1 MTIDN
6 DIWKKGY
13 QQFLKDFA
21 SFHSVPSILNSST
34 LAVDKPMLE
43 LQHMANHHPNGVRR
57 YDGTWA
63 DPYEVLDEDFTGDE
77 KLSITYDENDNLD
90 LSNYNVINGLGWL
103 GSPESLKQFVDKQSE
118 AGQEAYSDMIDGN
131 LIKLLS
137 TIKEKEYQPNAQ
149 KGVKGRFVLAQDENG
164 EPYWQELLV
173 DSDSAKK
180 LELAGVSLVNTY
192 GPQKY
197 SDGAVK
203 QGLKS
208 FTKGVA
214 DIVPNLMQFA
224 AGTKDLGEAL
234 VNGFTGEGFHA
245 DYTTDNEI
253 ADDVQKWLDDSWI
266 GQQSYLAQ
274 QGVTDNWEGFA
285 SGLGQGASSLV
296 QFGVVG
302 KGIGLAAKGV
312 NAITKGLV
320 AGGADLVGLTKAA
333 NKVRTVLSEEGI
345 ANQSLGTIGKTINS
359 LAIERPELVMMYGS
373 GLILNYGEAYQA
385 ARQAGLPLE
394 DAATIGWVTGIAN
407 TLVEQKFGPNT
418 MAKYLVGGGGAKK
431 TAETIIREVGGD
443 INKLSNKAVSD
454 NVLKKVFDGIG
465 QFMKTPVLGQMFEEG
480 AEEIMQGFTKN
491 SVEAIYDNFFAD
503 DTRFGTN
510 PFAADKIKE
519 NLEEGLIGT
528 VLGAFGGFVNSRQKE
543 NKSIIPLIANGDY
556 ESVIAGAKLARQK
569 DAISQEQYDGIVDRA
584 TKLNDLRNKNRKLF
598 NDAATSLS
606 TAEQMAQTTQML
618 SVLRD
623 QEEFAK
629 KTDVLDEKEYYDLVN
644 RSRNIGVGLDGIK
657 AFSTQLRSNGK
668 NTQADELD
676 QLVKDSE
683 RTAKQ
688 MTSGMKQ
695 GNNLEKHIV
704 RQQNGIVQKQVFG
717 HYANIAATEKAQR
730 ENNNQRANMHAKNA
744 RMNEIDE
751 LLTKSESLQ
760 KLEQQNQLLLR
771 EYENPETTLQ
781 RQEEIKRQLA
791 ANVASAYQP
800 ILNNKKVKSVVGG
813 TDYVD
818 SIMKGTMLEYNR
830 RTESSD
836 LANITSEKSKQYLEE
851 QHNQL
856 REAVK
861 QVEKEAKR
869 NQEINKDKQEKQE
882 QEETAKEST
891 NPANEQLWE
900 QYKNAVASE
909 EDQTDE
915 RKQYVENITKGDEL
929 TQVNALEQERAAIT
943 KALNELPKEERVSAR
958 ADALRNELKTLNK
971 LITHLRT
978 KYSISKSEADKNKRY
993 KANLTQDEAVY
1004 TTPDGKKYKVDRKN
1018 AQYSEN
1024 EGMIYYVTEEGV
1036 TEERTV
1042 GNEEE
1047 ATKLNEQFSKEI
1059 AKINYFDKKH
1069 KEAVEKGNQKKA
1081 KEALNR
1087 LGDLLEDVTAKLP
1100 AGYYITDLGDGTRI
1114 HVLKSA
1120 TEIVT
1125 PAATEYNERDN
1136 AEFFDN
1142 LTDENGIP
1150 FRSKIEQDKR
1160 TFALRMQKVN
1170 PNLLFRFEPVSE
1182 GETGVTI
1189 TVEKEGGF
1197 ANMLKC
1203 PIPPHNEAFKSRLAD
1218 SRTNAELF
1226 TGRVEAYIW
1235 DGADK
1240 DSKKAKELFDK
1251 IRKDKRKW
1259 SELTEDEKQLLIDY
1273 LPIQASLQHPYIKD
1287 SDGKPY
1293 TNHAFIPT
1301 PKSST
1306 SKKMAMHD
1314 DQVEQRT
1321 NAIRTLV
1328 DRGSLPLKKGD
1339 IQIQPGFFNTSES
1352 SKPTTI
1358 VDEYGQEH
1366 KIAPTI
1372 NGDLRD
1378 VKSLGIIKENGKYY
1392 ITLKAGETTFKM
1404 PLTVAIADNTGTIR
1418 YTYVRE
1424 GNVVERVVEG
1434 KGSPGT
1440 PYLVIPDFLSLNKK
1454 ENYPLKLNPRRI
1466 DKNTATAIANLMH
1479 AVAKGTIRLN
1489 STIKSLENSFGIN
1502 TDDNSLT
1509 VKEFL
1514 DDVIFYGNETLQNDP
1529 NPAFRRKYLENKQLV
1544 LDINKGVV
1552 KYGSKLTVVGD
1563 EAEDMERFINWITN
1577 NKSFSIERARI
1588 VGQEKMKH
1596 TYSIENGYSSTK
1608 GDDYVSTLVDNK
1620 VVTTNLD
1627 PEGPLYR
1634 GQSIRLKPIG
1644 VPKTKD
1650 AVQKPAPVETPPP
1663 PTIDD
1668 APIELEET
1676 QEGVIT
1682 SVFGMVDGKL
1692 KRTNT
1697 KPLKSAV
1704 SSAKKGTTIV
1714 VELFQNESGDLF
1726 SEEDSD
1732 KKVGNIK
1739 DITFEV
1745 EAGKING
1752 IPVDPEAAVNSQ
1764 DGISGAITKIVKE
1777 RFPDAAFSNG
1787 KIGNISIHVVG
1798 DIKPTVKIE
1807 TKAETRVE
1815 TGTKPLGKTEED
1827 LTATNQYKQLIEKID
1842 SEFKEKTPSKSEIDN
1857 LFLSITGTDKVAQLY
1872 GFKDK
1877 KDAQKY
1883 FNQMAN
1889 NGKTVKANLTEY
1901 MSKMNKS
1908 EASVTSNKAAQ
1919 IIGKRFGVP
1928 QIKGATKT
1936 VSRKDMLHG
1945 YEKMSEQEK
1954 KQLAK
1959 ILGRNASVE
1968 WVDNFID
1975 AVSKVGSPV
1984 KAFGV
1989 MTRGAMVLSRAAKQG
2004 TGYHE
2009 AFHNVSLFALSNAD
2023 RAKMYEEAR
2032 KNKEL
2037 EGKTDTQIEEWLA
2050 DEFMKYAM
2058 RMQGFGII
2066 NSIRYK
2072 GISGFFQRIW
2082 DYMQSILG
2090 FKPKYQDINT
2100 LFKQIYSGRYS
2111 NFRTKEENLIYFD
2124 EVYGKDAKVPLV
2136 INGVSLNMDSRTFSK
2151 VINNLTANILWSNSI
2166 TSLESV
2172 RKGIDMNAL
2181 KNELK
2186 TMLDELSVAFEE
2198 STDATEQRILA
2209 AQIETY
2215 GEIYNNFDSVFRPHI
2230 ENKLAQYGIRRRVED
2245 STFTIDE
2252 DLKNMLNDEVVSAW
2266 EVNSKHNAKAEIR
2279 MLFLALPSSADPDP
2293 ITYLAQYANPDVV
2306 WYNVYSKIHSAKS
2319 FDEMMNGLLQLSD
2332 ETIALGGTETNPYY
2346 YLRNML
2352 LNSSETLKTQF
2363 FVTFKKHKNR
2373 FINMIFSEDK
2383 KGLDMDVRDADLNK
2397 RSNQINRTWS
2407 KQFAQTQPLSKQRK
2421 EEFKEL
2427 SKNYQEILNDL
2438 GNSPVEESVRKVV
2451 ELLAG
2456 LNIIVDDNTI
2466 YNLMN
2471 NKKYS
2476 DTTPVKSLRNLLQ
2489 SSQVANVFGKGSK
2502 TLLGKIISNRINIDN
2517 IDNILTKESMVKMLA
2532 ESYVR
2537 VNPSSEDD
2545 SVIGPGGNA
2554 VYAYSENNTV
2564 TSMFEDW
2571 LKDEQF
2577 VNQMLSDPYSAHS
2590 VWLNQLTDSL
2600 TRSKLGVKTM
2610 LAIVNKDD
2618 QAGSRGYLEISDKE
2632 DLLIKLKAV
2641 MDGLQLLPTLA
2652 NKKSYYYIDGIEKQ
2666 EVKLNW
2672 TEEGGLQISD
2682 DVIDV
2687 FTGYYLDEI
2696 SAMTKAYEAK
2706 NKFVTEL
2713 GITEAEFNNMN
2724 GREQRAL
2731 INKRLKE
2738 SSSFAVAYADL
2749 IENYHY
2755 TATKDNYKKDGKTVY
2770 DTKMVLNGNGYHFR
2784 YFRNFNESNLEN
2796 AETYSETDEFKQII
2810 REMINARI
2818 NDTIKLFINNG
2829 IINVNS
2835 KKRFFGTKGKTD
2847 PFADNSKIAIDAID
2861 AKAHNFI
2868 PKVKEGDKTTMIK
2881 SQTALAEII
2890 ADYAI
2895 NTAISTIEFEK
2906 IVSGDLAFY
2915 KTRSYQDALD
2925 DRVKRYSAVTSTKQM
2940 MRDDV
2945 QSNSEYEVDFDTKH
2959 YRSIT
2964 LSTNKLYSKEM
2975 FDIMFDK
2982 YVGTKEKPGLLY
2994 SRFLQFAKDGVE
3006 GYVGLSAD
3014 ELYTKAQEDAG
3025 RRLEGYLGTDPTDA
3039 QVWISPKM
3047 FRKLAI
3053 MNGEWS
3059 AEKQHAYEL
3068 LESDKELSQ
3077 DEESQ
3082 ALALVM
3088 QPLKYIH
3095 YGFMYNSQ
3103 GVKVAVYDK
3112 MSLATVFKR
3121 NVKGTKLE
3129 HMYDY
3134 MIDNDVDMVK
3144 METAVKS
3151 GNRPKQ
3157 SYLNEN
3163 GEVNDLTNSLVYEQE
3178 FKYIGKQLVTDPH
3191 EIERTTLLTQ
3201 FTKIGVSNVNP
3212 ADEYDLDGRKLSGA
3226 DLLQE
3231 YVDAINRLSNLGVT
3245 RIMNKFG
3252 IQSDGKVD
3260 KRKFVEM
3267 LNKAALQT
3275 NVPQNLLDALK
3286 YSEESKDYY
3295 IELSTL
3301 PSLNWI
3307 QSRII
3312 SMIKKE
3318 TVDITTPGN
3327 AFYQTTSF
3335 GYNGRDGYRKL
3346 VGDNTKKKYDHELR
3360 FRNEHGRMEVKLS
3373 INLFR
3378 GAIPSNLKT
3387 FEEQRSYILA
3397 NKELFGFAYRVPT
3410 QGMNSTLPIE
3420 IVDVLPSNSG
3430 DVILLPLEV
3439 TALTGSDFDID
3450 KMYLARYNYYD
3461 DNGKMKKVQFIDK
3474 DAYSDESEFLEA
3486 LWLNKYGFINDKN
3499 YKLDRK
3505 NVLSELDYIGKRIGQ
3520 LGALNAEDKQALV
3533 TLAQDYSKYIS
3544 KKKIVDIIST
3554 ESDPFEV
3561 MKKIRNHVTKR
3572 MPVNVIPL
3580 NKFMQQNTG
3589 KSKWELNSE
3598 EAIEN
3603 HLLDIFSSTLTSD
3616 NHYIDAT
3623 TPLDVTTDPLKALA
3637 KKMEKYFGGSSEV
3650 QPLAPLFPAYQ
3661 EDMKSKN
3668 TGADAG
3674 IGPMALINVFRTFLQ
3689 MGDIRLVTSVGDND
3703 IMQSL
3708 GIDTLNKVFDDAGIS
3723 ILDWTSALINA
3734 HVDAA
3739 KDPYIIKLNVNRYTY
3754 NMTALMISAGFGES
3768 TFYFMPQPILK
3779 DLADNYMR
3787 LTGSDIGITPYEKY
3801 SKKYL
3806 DDVIKAYESEIK
3818 GDDKRVDEKIIISHM
3833 RDNKWLEKQIA
3844 TPASERNEEWYKTQL
3859 TILDVFLKMQQYADA
3874 MRDCVNAVQID
3885 TAKFGINAAELLQFT
3900 HLVEKVKNSKFIANP
3915 MDLFNK
3921 TFLNKKFENSV
3932 ALMFKVLN
3940 GELLDFT
3947 RGFTELTEVAQM
3959 LSGTYFKRDTRTVN
3973 AITNELKTQILGG
3986 FMNEYCAENVG
3997 SMHDLF
4003 YGKNSVVN
4011 RVQKLQKQIAEGMY
4025 TELADNE
4032 LLKMLLPNV
4041 YNNDTDPMTFE
4052 NSITKQRDVDSKNA
4066 YTFAWMDLLEHYD
4079 ESIRKLGNDLILYA
4093 FYSSG
4098 GLSSGIY
4105 NFYDLVPYGYLAN
4118 LEVNG
4123 KTYQQYVKDIVH
4135 GLSEQGISYYDGEN
4149 QNNILNSVF
4158 KALWKNDY
4166 IVPSV
4171 STRKRDGSKN
4181 PDVTVQST
4189 KEGDTQ
4195 YVKLSTSYFG
4205 FMTGNNGMLKP
4216 YIKLDTKSGNDVE
4229 LFKLVGVFNGNEL
4242 VYAKTDKTGYA
4253 YKGFRIKEVGSYSE
4267 LSNNSI
4273 DTDWSNDLQFKESF
4287 KNGAEFTA
4295 INPFQFTQVN
4305 DSENILTSEGD
4316 IESNNP
4322 FGESIDYGSNIKD
4335 AMEIFND
4342 SEAERINEQKNKHDK
4357 KCNR

>member
-13 QQFLKDFA
+13 QQFLNDFA
-21 SFHSVPSILNSST
+21 AFHSVPSILNSST
-34 LAVDKPMLE
+34 LAIDRPMLE
-43 LQHMANHHPNGVRR
+43 LQHMANNYPNGIRR

-63 DPYEVLDEDFTGDE
+63 NPEEVLDEDFMGDE

-103 GSPESLKQFVDKQSE
+103 GSPESLKQYIDNQSS

-149 KGVKGRFVLAQDENG
+149 KDVKGRFVLAQDENG

-192 GPQKY
+192 GPQKF
-197 SDGAVK
+197 SDGAIK

-224 AGTKDLGEAL
+224 AGTRDLTEAL
-234 VNGFTGEGFHA
+234 VNGFSGEGFHSDYDWTNESA
-245 DYTTDNEI
+245 D
-253 ADDVQKWLDDSWI
+253 AVQKWLDDSWI

-274 QGVTDNWEGFA
+274 QGVTDNLEGFA

-302 KGIGLAAKGV
+302 RGIGLAGKVMKSGILDAAKLATKS
-312 NAITKGLV
+312 NLKGL
-320 AGGADLVGLTKAA
+320 TSAA
-333 NKVRTVLSEEGI
+333 NKVSTVLSEEGI
-345 ANQSLGTIGKTINS
+345 TNQSLGMIGKTINN
-359 LAIERPELVMMYGS
+359 LTIERPELTLMYGS

-418 MAKYLVGGGGAKK
+418 MAKYLVGGNGAKK
-431 TAETIIREVGGD
+431 TAETIVREVGGD

-454 NVLKKVFDGIG
+454 NVLKKVFDGVG
-465 QFMKTPVLGQMFEEG
+465 QFMKTPVLGQMAEEG
-480 AEEIMQGFTKN
+480 GEEILQGFTKN

-503 DTRFGTN
+503 DVRFGTN

-519 NLEEGLIGT
+519 NLEEGLIGSI
-528 VLGAFGGFVNSRQKE
+528 LGAFGGFVNSRQKE
-543 NKSIIPLIANGDY
+543 DKSITPLIANGDY

-598 NDAATSLS
+598 NDAATSGS
-606 TAEQMAQTTQML
+606 TAEQMAEATQML

-629 KTDVLDEKEYYDLVN
+629 KTDVLDETEYYKLVN
-644 RSRNIGVGLDGIK
+644 RSRDIGIGLDGVK
-657 AFSTQLRSNGK
+657 AFSTQLRENGK

-676 QLVKDSE
+676 QAIKDSE

-695 GNNLEKHIV
+695 DNNLEKYII
-704 RQQNGIVQKQVFG
+704 RQQNGFIQKQVFG
-717 HYANIAATEKAQR
+717 HYTNIAATEKAQR
-730 ENNNQRANMHAKNA
+730 LNSNERANMHAKNA
-744 RMNEIDE
+744 RMSEIDE
-751 LLTKSESLQ
+751 LFAKSEALQ
-760 KLEQQNQLLLR
+760 KLEQQNQALLR
-771 EYENPETTLQ
+771 EYENAETTLE
-781 RQEEIKRQLA
+781 RQAEIKKQLE
-791 ANVASAYQP
+791 ANVKAAYSP
-800 ILNNKKVKSVVGG
+800 ILKNKVVKSIIGG
-813 TDYVD
+813 TDYVN
-818 SIMKGTMLEYNR
+818 SVIKGVMLEYNR

-861 QVEKEAKR
+861 QAEKEVKR

-882 QEETAKEST
+882 QEEVAKEST

-900 QYKNAVASE
+900 QYKNSVATE
-909 EDQTDE
+909 EGQTEE

-929 TQVNALEQERAAIT
+929 TQVNALEQERAAVT
-943 KALNELPKEERVSAR
+943 KALNELPKEERNSPR

-978 KYSISKSEADKNKRY
+978 KYGVSKSEADKNKRY
-993 KANLTQDEAVY
+993 KANLAQDEAVY
-1004 TTPDGKKYKVDRKN
+1004 TASDGKKYKVDRKN

-1024 EGMIYYVTEEGV
+1024 EGMIYSLTEEGV
-1036 TEERTV
+1036 KEERTV
-1042 GNEEE
+1042 GNE
-1047 ATKLNEQFSKEI
+1047 KETVI
-1059 AKINYFDKKH
+1059 P
-1069 KEAVEKGNQKKA
+1069 
-1081 KEALNR
+1081 
-1087 LGDLLEDVTAKLP
+1087 T
-1100 AGYYITDLGDGTRI
+1100 
-1114 HVLKSA
+1114 
-1120 TEIVT
+1120 
-1125 PAATEYNERDN
+1125 ATEYNERDN
-1136 AEFFDN
+1136 SEFFDS
-1142 LTDENGIP
+1142 LTDEQGIP
-1150 FRSKIEQDKR
+1150 FRTKIEQDKR
-1160 TFALRMQKVN
+1160 TIALRMQKVN

-1182 GETGVTI
+1182 GETGITI
-1189 TVEKEGGF
+1189 TTEKEGGF

-1203 PIPPHNEAFKSRLAD
+1203 PIPSHNEAFKKRLAD
-1218 SRTNAELF
+1218 PRTNAELF
-1226 TGRVEAYIW
+1226 TGKVEAYIW

-1259 SELTEDEKQLLIDY
+1259 SELTDDEKQLLIDH

-1287 SDGKPY
+1287 QDGKMY
-1293 TNHAFIPT
+1293 VNHAFIPT

-1306 SKKMAMHD
+1306 SKNRPMHD

-1321 NAIRTLV
+1321 NIIHTLV
-1328 DRGSLPLKKGD
+1328 DKGNLPLKKGD
-1339 IQIQPGFFNTSES
+1339 VQIQPGYFNTSES
-1352 SKPTTI
+1352 SKPTTV

-1366 KIAPTI
+1366 QIAPTI

-1378 VKSLGIIKENGKYY
+1378 VKSLNIVKENGKYY
-1392 ITLKAGETTFKM
+1392 VTLPVGDKRLKM
-1404 PLTVAIADNTGTIR
+1404 PLTIAIADNTGTIR
-1418 YTYVRE
+1418 YTTIKD
-1424 GNVVERVVEG
+1424 GTVVERVVTG

-1454 ENYPLKLNPRRI
+1454 ENYPLKLNPRKI

-1489 STIKSLENSFGIN
+1489 STIKSLENTFGIK

-1514 DDVIFYGNETLQNDP
+1514 DDVIFYGPETLQNDP
-1529 NPAFRRKYLENKQLV
+1529 NPALRKKYLENKQLT

-1563 EAEDMERFINWITN
+1563 AVEDMEKFINWIMN
-1577 NKSFSIERARI
+1577 NKSFSIERSRI
-1588 VGQEKMKH
+1588 IGQEKMKR
-1596 TYSIENGYSSTK
+1596 TYSIENGYSSNK
-1608 GDDYVSTLVDNK
+1608 GDDYVATLVDNN

-1634 GQSIRLKPIG
+1634 GQSIRLKSVGTP
-1644 VPKTKD
+1644 VTKNP
-1650 AVQKPAPVETPPP
+1650 VQKVAPVETPPLP
-1663 PTIDD
+1663 SLED
-1668 APIELEET
+1668 APVEQEEV
-1676 QEGVIT
+1676 QEGTIT
-1682 SVFGMVDGKL
+1682 STYGMVDGKL
-1692 KRTNT
+1692 KRQNT
-1697 KPLKSAV
+1697 KPLKQAV
-1704 SSAKKGTTIV
+1704 ANAKKGTTMTV
-1714 VELFQNESGDLF
+1714 QLFQNEEGHLF
-1726 SEEDSD
+1726 SQEDSD

-1745 EAGKING
+1745 EEGKING

-1764 DGISGAITKIVKE
+1764 DGIAGAINKIVQEK
-1777 RFPDAAFSNG
+1777 FPGVAFSG
-1787 KIGNISIHVVG
+1787 GMVGNVSVHLTET
-1798 DIKPTVKIE
+1798 PSTVK
-1807 TKAETRVE
+1807 
-1815 TGTKPLGKTEED
+1815 KTVT
-1827 LTATNQYKQLIEKID
+1827 TATERKEEPVKTAEPKVEDTVATKQYSDLVAKID
-1842 SEFKEKTPSKSEIDN
+1842 AEFKDKTPSKSEIDAW
-1857 LFLSITGTDKVAQLY
+1857 FLSLTGTDKVAQLY

-1883 FNQMAN
+1883 LNQLATS
-1889 NGKTVKANLTEY
+1889 GKTVKTSLTEY
-1901 MSKMNKS
+1901 MSNMNKQGS
-1908 EASVTSNKAAQ
+1908 TAVQNKAAQ

-1928 QIKGATKT
+1928 KLKGATRI
-1936 VSRKDMLHG
+1936 VSRQDKMQG

-1959 ILGRNASVE
+1959 ILGNRASVE
-1968 WVDNFID
+1968 WVDGFID

-1989 MTRGAMVLSRAAKQG
+1989 MTRSAMILSRAAKEG

-2023 RAKMYEEAR
+2023 RAKMYKEAR
-2032 KNKEL
+2032 KNNAL
-2037 EGKTDTQIEEWLA
+2037 EGKNDTQIEEWLA

-2058 RMQGFGII
+2058 RMQKFGIS

-2072 GISGFFQRIW
+2072 GLSGFFQHIW
-2082 DYMQSILG
+2082 DWVMSAIG

-2124 EVYGKDAKVPLV
+2124 NVYGKDAKVPLV
-2136 INGVSLNMDSRTFSK
+2136 INGVFLNMDSRTFSK
-2151 VINNLTANILWSNSI
+2151 VINNLTANILYSNDI

-2172 RKGIDMNAL
+2172 RKGIDMNFL

-2186 TMLDELSVAFEE
+2186 SMLDELSQALEE
-2198 STDATEQRILA
+2198 STDVAEQKVLT

-2306 WYNVYSKIHSAKS
+2306 WYNVYSKIHNAKT
-2319 FDEMMNGLLQLSD
+2319 FDEMMQGLMELSD
-2332 ETIALGGTETNPYY
+2332 NTIALGGTETNPYF

-2352 LNSSETLKTQF
+2352 LNGSETLKTQF

-2373 FINMIFSEDK
+2373 FINMVFSEDK

-2397 RSNQINRTWS
+2397 RSNQINRAWS
-2407 KQFAQTQPLSKQRK
+2407 KQFAQTQPLAKKRK
-2421 EEFKEL
+2421 EELKEL
-2427 SKNYQEILNDL
+2427 LQSYKDVVDSL
-2438 GNSPVEESVRKVV
+2438 GNTPIEESVRKVV
-2451 ELLAG
+2451 ELFAG
-2456 LNIIVDDNTI
+2456 LNMIVDDNTV
-2466 YNLMN
+2466 YNIMSS
-2471 NKKYS
+2471 KKYS
-2476 DTTPVKSLRNLLQ
+2476 DTTPVKSLRNFLQ
-2489 SSQVANVFGKGSK
+2489 SSPVANVFGKGSK
-2502 TLLGKIISNRINIDN
+2502 TFLGKLLSNRIDTDKLDN
-2517 IDNILTKESMVKMLA
+2517 ALTRESLSKMLA

-2571 LKDEQF
+2571 LKDEEF
-2577 VNQMLSDPYSAHS
+2577 VNQMLSDPYSGHS
-2590 VWLNQLTDSL
+2590 VWLNQLTDPL
-2600 TRSKLGVKTM
+2600 IRAKLGVKTM

-2618 QAGSRGYLEISDKE
+2618 QANSRGYLEISDKE

-2652 NKKSYYYIDGIEKQ
+2652 NKKSYYYIYGIEKQ
-2666 EVKLNW
+2666 DVSLNW
-2672 TEEGGLQISD
+2672 SEEKGLQLGD
-2682 DVIDV
+2682 DIIDV
-2687 FTGYYLDEI
+2687 FRGYYLDEI
-2696 SAMTKAYEAK
+2696 SAMSKAYEAK
-2706 NKFVTEL
+2706 NKFVSEL
-2713 GITEAEFNNMN
+2713 GIDEDSFNNMN
-2724 GREQRAL
+2724 GREQRDL
-2731 INKRLKE
+2731 ISKRLKE
-2738 SSSFAVAYADL
+2738 SDSFAIAYSDL

-2755 TATKDNYKKDGKTVY
+2755 TNTEDNYEKDGKKVY
-2770 DTKMVLNGNGYHFR
+2770 DSKMVLNGNGYYHR
-2784 YFRNFNESNLEN
+2784 YFRNLSNIKLNE
-2796 AETYSETDEFKQII
+2796 AESYSETEEFSQLI
-2810 REMINARI
+2810 REMLNARI
-2818 NDTIKLFINNG
+2818 NETIKLFIDNG

-2835 KKRFFGTKGKTD
+2835 KRRFIGTKKTTD
-2847 PFADNSKIAIDAID
+2847 PFADNSKIAIEAID
-2861 AKAHNFI
+2861 HKAHNFI
-2868 PKVKEGDKTTMIK
+2868 PKLKEGDKTTMVK

-2895 NTAISTIEFEK
+2895 NTAVSTIEFEK

-2945 QSNSEYEVDFDTKH
+2945 QSNLEYDVDFDTKH

-2964 LSTNKLYSKEM
+2964 LATNTSYSKEM
-2975 FDIMFDK
+2975 FDMMFDK
-2982 YVGTKEKPGLLY
+2982 YVGTKENPGLLY

-3006 GYVGLSAD
+3006 GYAGLSKD

-3025 RRLEGYLGTDPTDA
+3025 RRLDGYLGTDPTDA

-3047 FRKLAI
+3047 FRKLSI

-3059 AEKQHAYEL
+3059 SAKEQAYKL
-3068 LESDKELSQ
+3068 LESDKELSA
-3077 DEESQ
+3077 DEEAQ

-3112 MSLATVFKR
+3112 MSLATLFKR

-3129 HMYDY
+3129 AMYNH

-3157 SYLNEN
+3157 QYLNEN
-3163 GEVNDLTNSLVYEQE
+3163 GEVNDLNNSLVYEQE

-3212 ADEYDLDGRKLSGA
+3212 ADTYDLDGRKLSGA

-3231 YVDAINRLSNLGVT
+3231 YVDAINRLSNLGVV
-3245 RIMNKFG
+3245 RIFNKFG

-3286 YSEESKDYY
+3286 YSDEAKDYY
-3295 IELSTL
+3295 IELSAL

-3346 VGDNTKKKYDHELR
+3346 VGDNTKKRYDHELR

-3387 FEEQRSYILA
+3387 FEEQRAYILA

-3420 IVDVLPSNSG
+3420 IVDVLPANSG

-3439 TALTGSDFDID
+3439 TTLTGSDFDID

-3461 DNGKMKKVQFIDK
+3461 DNGQMKKVQFIDK

-3499 YKLDRK
+3499 YKRDRK
-3505 NVLSELDYIGKRIGQ
+3505 NILGELDYISKRIGQ

-3533 TLAQDYSKYIS
+3533 TLAQDYSKYVS
-3544 KKKIVDIIST
+3544 KKKVVDIIST

-3572 MPVNVIPL
+3572 MPVNAISL
-3580 NKFMQQNTG
+3580 SKFMQQNTG

-3616 NHYIDAT
+3616 HHYIDGT
-3623 TPLDVTTDPLKALA
+3623 TPLDVTTGPLKDLA
-3637 KKMEKYFGGSSEV
+3637 KKMSKYFGEV
-3650 QPLAPLFPAYQ
+3650 SQIQPLAPLFPAYQ

-3689 MGDIRLVTSVGDND
+3689 MGDIRLVTAVGDND
-3703 IMQSL
+3703 VMQAL
-3708 GIDTLNKVFDDAGIS
+3708 GIDTLNKTFDDAGIS

-3739 KDPYIIKLNVNRYTY
+3739 KNPYIIKLNVNRYTY

-3818 GDDKRVDEKIIISHM
+3818 GDEKRIDEKVIISHM

-3844 TPASERNEEWYKTQL
+3844 TPASERTEEWYKTQL

-3885 TAKFGINAAELLQFT
+3885 TSKFGINAAELLQFT
-3900 HLVEKVKNSKFIANP
+3900 HLVEKVRNSKFIVNP
-3915 MDLFNK
+3915 EDLFNK
-3921 TFLNKKFENSV
+3921 TFLNQKFENSV
-3932 ALMFKVLN
+3932 ALMFKILD

-3947 RGFTELTEVAQM
+3947 KGFTQLVETVQELT
-3959 LSGTYFKRDTRTVN
+3959 GTYFKRDTRTVN
-3973 AITNELKTQILGG
+3973 AIANELKTQLLGN
-3986 FMNEYCAENVG
+3986 FMDRYLRANNSDVR
-3997 SMHDLF
+3997 SLF
-4003 YGKNSVVN
+4003 YGDNSVVN
-4011 RVQKLQKQIAEGMY
+4011 RVSKLQKQIAEGMY

-4032 LLKMLLPNV
+4032 LLKMLLPNL

-4079 ESIRKLGNDLILYA
+4079 ESVRQLGNDLILYA

-4118 LEVNG
+4118 LEVPFFSLRE
-4123 KTYQQYVKDIVH
+4123 TYQKYVKDLVK
-4135 GLSEQGISYYDGEN
+4135 GLSEEGMTYYYPEDLYD
-4149 QNNILNSVF
+4149 IIDSVF

-4166 IVPSV
+4166 IVPLLN
-4171 STRKRDGSKN
+4171 TKKRDGSKN
-4181 PDVTVQST
+4181 TDITIQST
-4189 KEGDTQ
+4189 KDGDTQ
-4195 YVKLSTSYFG
+4195 YVRLSSSYFG
-4205 FMTGNNGMLKP
+4205 FLSGNNGLLKP
-4216 YIKLDTKSGNDVE
+4216 YIKLDTKSGNDTEV
-4229 LFKLVGVFNGNEL
+4229 FKLVGAFNGTEL
-4242 VYAKTDKTGYA
+4242 VYAKTNKTGYA
-4253 YKGFRIKEVGSYSE
+4253 YKGFRIKEVGTDSQI
-4267 LSNNSI
+4267 SNN
-4273 DTDWSNDLQFKESF
+4273 DVETDWSEDLQFKESF
-4287 KNGAEFTA
+4287 KDGAEFTA
-4295 INPFQFTQVN
+4295 IDPFQFTQFGN
-4305 DSENILTSEGD
+4305 SNNIVTSEGD
-4316 IESNNP
+4316 IEAENP
-4322 FGESIDYGSNIKD
+4322 FGESVDHGSNIEEVVK
-4335 AMEIFND
+4335 IFD
-4342 SEAERINEQKNKHDK
+4342 DAERIKEQEKKHDK

>member
-1 MTIDN
+1 MTTNN
-6 DIWKKGY
+6 DIWKKSY
-13 QQFLKDFA
+13 QRYLNNIA
-21 SFHSVPSILNSST
+21 IFHSVPSILNSST
-34 LAVDKPMLE
+34 LAQDKPMLE
-43 LQHMANHHPNGVRR
+43 LQYMANNHPNGVKR

-63 DPYEVLDEDFTGDE
+63 NPEEVLDEDFMGDE

-103 GSPESLKQFVDKQSE
+103 GSPESLKQYVDKQSE

-149 KGVKGRFVLAQDENG
+149 KDVKGRFVLAQDEDGN
-164 EPYWQELLV
+164 PYWQELLV
-173 DSDSAKK
+173 DGDSAKK

-197 SDGAVK
+197 SDGVVK

-214 DIVPNLMQFA
+214 DIVPNLMQFV

-234 VNGFTGEGFHA
+234 VNGFTGEGFYA
-245 DYTTDNEI
+245 DYTADNEV

-296 QFGVVG
+296 QFGLVG
-302 KGIGLAAKGV
+302 RGIGLAAKGIS
-312 NAITKGLV
+312 AATKGLV
-320 AGGADLVGLTKAA
+320 AGGADLVGFTKAA

-345 ANQSLGTIGKTINS
+345 ANQSLGTIGKTINA

-394 DAATIGWVTGIAN
+394 DAATIGWATGIAN
-407 TLVEQKFGPNT
+407 TLIEQKFGPNT
-418 MAKYLVGGGGAKK
+418 IAKYLVGGNGAKK
-431 TAETIIREVGGD
+431 TAETIVRELGGD
-443 INKLSNKAVSD
+443 VNKLSNKVIS
-454 NVLKKVFDGIG
+454 DGIFAKVLDG
-465 QFMKTPVLGQMFEEG
+465 VQQFMKTPVLGQMAEEG
-480 AEEIMQGFTKN
+480 GEEILQGFTKN
-491 SVEAIYDNFFAD
+491 SVEAIYDQFFAD
-503 DTRFGTN
+503 DARFGTN

-519 NLEEGLIGT
+519 NLEEGLIGSI
-528 VLGAFGGFVNSRQKE
+528 LGAFGGFANSRQKE
-543 NKSIIPLIANGDY
+543 DKSITPLIANGDY

-606 TAEQMAQTTQML
+606 TAEQMTQATQML

-629 KTDVLDEKEYYDLVN
+629 KTDVLDEKEYYDLVT
-644 RSRNIGVGLDGIK
+644 RSRNIGVGLDGVK
-657 AFSTQLRSNGK
+657 AFSVQLRNNGK
-668 NTQADELD
+668 TTQADELD

-704 RQQNGIVQKQVFG
+704 RQQNGIIQKQVFG

-751 LLTKSESLQ
+751 LLAKSESLQ
-760 KLEQQNQLLLR
+760 NLEQKNQQLLR
-771 EYENPETTLQ
+771 EYENPETTLE
-781 RQEEIKRQLA
+781 RQKEIKKQLA
-791 ANVASAYQP
+791 VNVASAYQP
-800 ILNNKKVKSVVGG
+800 ILNNKKVKSIVGG

-861 QVEKEAKR
+861 QAEKEAKR

-882 QEETAKEST
+882 QEEAAKAAT

-900 QYKNAVASE
+900 QYKNAIASE

-929 TQVNALEQERAAIT
+929 TQVNALEEERATIT
-943 KALNELPKEERVSAR
+943 KTLNDLPKEERTSPR
-958 ADALRNELKTLNK
+958 AEALRNELKTLNK
-971 LITHLRT
+971 LIAHLRT
-978 KYSISKSEADKNKRY
+978 KYGVSKSEADKNKRY
-993 KANLTQDEAVY
+993 KANLTQDESIY

-1024 EGMIYYVTEEGV
+1024 EGMIYSVTEEGV

-1047 ATKLNEQFSKEI
+1047 AAKLNEQFAKELS
-1059 AKINYFDKKH
+1059 KINYTDKKH
-1069 KEAVEKGNQKKA
+1069 KEAVKNKNQKKD
-1081 KEALNR
+1081 KELSEK
-1087 LGDLLEDVTAKLP
+1087 LGNLLGELFDKLP
-1100 AGYYITDLGDGTRI
+1100 VGYYITNMGDGIKI
-1114 HVLKSA
+1114 HVNPSSK
-1120 TEIVT
+1120 EIVT
-1125 PAATEYNERDN
+1125 PTATEYNERDN
-1136 AEFFDN
+1136 AEFFDS

-1150 FRSKIEQDKR
+1150 FRTKVEQDKR
-1160 TFALRMQKVN
+1160 TVALRLQKVN

-1182 GETGVTI
+1182 GETGITI
-1189 TVEKEGGF
+1189 ITEKEGGF

-1203 PIPPHNEAFKSRLAD
+1203 PIPSHNEAFKARLAD
-1218 SRTNAELF
+1218 PRTNAELF
-1226 TGRVEAYIW
+1226 TGKVEAYIW

-1259 SELTEDEKQLLIDY
+1259 SELTEDEKQLLINH
-1273 LPIQASLQHPYIKD
+1273 LPIQASLQHPYIKGQ
-1287 SDGKPY
+1287 DGKMY
-1293 TNHAFIPT
+1293 VNHAFIPT

-1306 SKKMAMHD
+1306 SKNRPMHD

-1321 NAIRTLV
+1321 NIIHTLV
-1328 DRGSLPLKKGD
+1328 DKGNLPLKKGD
-1339 IQIQPGFFNTSES
+1339 VQIQPGYFNTSES
-1352 SKPTTI
+1352 TKPTTV

-1366 KIAPTI
+1366 QFTPSI
-1372 NGDLRD
+1372 NNDLRD
-1378 VKSLGIIKENGKYY
+1378 IKSLNIVKENGKYY
-1392 ITLKAGETTFKM
+1392 ITLPVGDKTLKM
-1404 PLTVAIADNTGTIR
+1404 PLTIAIADNTGVIR
-1418 YTYVRE
+1418 YTTVKD
-1424 GNVVERVVEG
+1424 GTVVERVVTG

-1454 ENYPLKLNPRRI
+1454 ENYPLKLNPRKI

-1479 AVAKGTIRLN
+1479 AVAKGTVKLN
-1489 STIKSLENSFGIN
+1489 STIKSLENTFGIK

-1514 DDVIFYGNETLQNDP
+1514 DDVIFYGQETLQNDP
-1529 NPAFRRKYLENKQLV
+1529 NPALRKKYLENKQLT

-1563 EAEDMERFINWITN
+1563 EVEDMEKFINWIMN
-1577 NKSFSIERARI
+1577 NKSFSIERSRI
-1588 VGQEKMKH
+1588 TGQEKMKR
-1596 TYSIENGYSSTK
+1596 TYSIEGGYHSTK
-1608 GDDYVSTLVDNK
+1608 GDDYVATLVENEA
-1620 VVTTNLD
+1620 VTTNLD

-1634 GQSIRLKPIG
+1634 GQSIRLKSFGTP
-1644 VPKTKD
+1644 VTKNS
-1650 AVQKPAPVETPPP
+1650 VQKAAPVETPPP
-1663 PTIDD
+1663 SSLDD
-1668 APIELEET
+1668 APVEQEEV

-1682 SVFGMVDGKL
+1682 SPYGMVDGKL

-1697 KPLKSAV
+1697 KPLKAAV
-1704 SSAKKGTTIV
+1704 TSAKKGTTMTIQ
-1714 VELFQNESGDLF
+1714 LFQNEEGHLF
-1726 SEEDSD
+1726 SQEDSD

-1745 EAGKING
+1745 EEGKING
-1752 IPVDPEAAVNSQ
+1752 IPVDPEATVNSQ
-1764 DGISGAITKIVKE
+1764 DGIAGVINKIVQE
-1777 RFPDAAFSNG
+1777 RFPGVAFSSG
-1787 KIGNISIHVVG
+1787 MVGNISIHLTETPIPSKKV
-1798 DIKPTVKIE
+1798 E
-1807 TKAETRVE
+1807 TKAEGRKEEPIKPKESNTNDIAA
-1815 TGTKPLGKTEED
+1815 TKQYSD
-1827 LTATNQYKQLIEKID
+1827 LIAKID
-1842 SEFKEKTPSKSEIDN
+1842 SEFNGKTPSKSEIDAW
-1857 LFLSITGTDKVAQLY
+1857 FLSLTGTDKVAQLY

-1883 FNQMAN
+1883 LNQFTTS
-1889 NGKTVKANLTEY
+1889 GKTVKASLSEY
-1901 MSKMNKS
+1901 MSKINKEES
-1908 EASVTSNKAAQ
+1908 TTVQNKAAQ

-1928 QIKGATKT
+1928 KLKGPTRT
-1936 VSRKDMLHG
+1936 VSRQDKMQG

-1959 ILGRNASVE
+1959 ILGKNATVE
-1968 WVDNFID
+1968 WVEGFID
-1975 AVSKVGSPV
+1975 TVSKVGSPV

-1989 MTRGAMVLSRAAKQG
+1989 MTRSAMVLSKAAKEG

-2032 KNKEL
+2032 KNKAL
-2037 EGKTDTQIEEWLA
+2037 EGKDDTQIEEWLA

-2058 RMQGFGII
+2058 RMQNFGIS

-2072 GISGFFQRIW
+2072 GLSGFFQRIW
-2082 DYMQSILG
+2082 DWVMSTIG

-2111 NFRTKEENLIYFD
+2111 NFRTKEENLVYFD
-2124 EVYGKDAKVPLV
+2124 NVYGKDAKIPLV
-2136 INGVSLNMDSRTFSK
+2136 INGISLNMDSRTFSK
-2151 VINNLTANILWSNSI
+2151 VINNLTANILYSNDI

-2172 RKGIDMNAL
+2172 RKGIDMNTL

-2186 TMLDELSVAFEE
+2186 AMLDELSQALEE
-2198 STDATEQRILA
+2198 STDVAEQKALT

-2306 WYNVYSKIHSAKS
+2306 WYNVYSKIHNAKT
-2319 FDEMMNGLLQLSD
+2319 FDEMMQGLMKLSD
-2332 ETIALGGTETNPYY
+2332 NTVALGGTETNPYF

-2352 LNSSETLKTQF
+2352 LNGSETLKTQF

-2373 FINMIFSEDK
+2373 FINMVFSEDK

-2397 RSNQINRTWS
+2397 RSNQINRAWS
-2407 KQFAQTQPLSKQRK
+2407 KQFAQTQPLAKKRK
-2421 EEFKEL
+2421 EELREL
-2427 SKNYQEILNDL
+2427 TQFYKDIVDGLN
-2438 GNSPVEESVRKVV
+2438 NTSVEESVRRVV
-2451 ELLAG
+2451 ELFAG
-2456 LNIIVDDNTI
+2456 LNMIVDDNTI
-2466 YNLMN
+2466 YNIMN

-2476 DTTPVKSLRNLLQ
+2476 DNTPVKSLRNFLQ
-2489 SSQVANVFGKGSK
+2489 SSQVTNVFGKGSK
-2502 TLLGKIISNRINIDN
+2502 TFLGKLLSNRIDT
-2517 IDNILTKESMVKMLA
+2517 DKLDSALTRESLSKTLA

-2571 LKDEQF
+2571 LKDEEF
-2577 VNQMLSDPYSAHS
+2577 VNQMLSDPYAGHS
-2590 VWLNQLTDSL
+2590 IWLNQLTDPL
-2600 TRSKLGVKTM
+2600 VRSKLGVKTM
-2610 LAIVNKDD
+2610 LAVVNKDD
-2618 QAGSRGYLEISDKE
+2618 QANSRGYLEISDKE

-2666 EVKLNW
+2666 EVNLSW
-2672 TEEGGLQISD
+2672 SEEKGLQISD
-2682 DVIDV
+2682 DIVDI
-2687 FTGYYLDEI
+2687 FRGYYLDEI
-2696 SAMTKAYEAK
+2696 NAMQKAYEAK
-2706 NKFVTEL
+2706 NKFISEL
-2713 GITEAEFNNMN
+2713 GIDEESFNKMT
-2724 GREQRAL
+2724 GREQRTL
-2731 INKRLKE
+2731 ISKRLKE
-2738 SSSFAVAYADL
+2738 SSSFAIAYSDL

-2755 TATKDNYKKDGKTVY
+2755 TNTKDNYEKDGKKVY
-2770 DTKMVLNGNGYHFR
+2770 DSKMVLNGNGYYHR
-2784 YFRNFNESNLEN
+2784 YFRNLSNIKLDE
-2796 AETYSETDEFKQII
+2796 AETYSETEEFAQLV
-2810 REMINARI
+2810 REMLNARI
-2818 NDTIKLFINNG
+2818 NETIKLFIDNG

-2835 KKRFFGTKGKTD
+2835 KRRFIGTKKATD
-2847 PFADNSKIAIDAID
+2847 PFADNTKIAIEAID
-2861 AKAHNFI
+2861 HKAHNFI
-2868 PKVKEGDKTTMIK
+2868 PKLKEGDKTTMVK

-2915 KTRSYQDALD
+2915 KTKSYQDALD

-2964 LSTNKLYSKEM
+2964 LATNTSYSKEM
-2975 FDIMFDK
+2975 FDMMFNK
-2982 YVGTKEKPGLLY
+2982 YVGTKENPGLLY
-2994 SRFLQFAKDGVE
+2994 SRFLQFAKDGVA
-3006 GYVGLSAD
+3006 GYAGLSED

-3047 FRKLAI
+3047 FRKLSI

-3059 AEKQHAYEL
+3059 GVKEQAYQL
-3068 LESDKELSQ
+3068 LESDKELSA
-3077 DEESQ
+3077 DEEAQ

-3103 GVKVAVYDK
+3103 GVKIAVYDK
-3112 MSLATVFKR
+3112 MSLATLFKR

-3129 HMYDY
+3129 TMYNHM
-3134 MIDNDVDMVK
+3134 IENDVDMVK

-3157 SYLNEN
+3157 QYLDEN
-3163 GEVNDLTNSLVYEQE
+3163 GEVNDLSSSLIYEQE

-3212 ADEYDLDGRKLSGA
+3212 ADTYDLDGRELSGA

-3231 YVDAINRLSNLGVT
+3231 YVDAINRLSNLGVV
-3245 RIMNKFG
+3245 RIFNKFG
-3252 IQSDGKVD
+3252 IKSDGKVD
-3260 KRKFVEM
+3260 KRKFIEM

-3286 YSEESKDYY
+3286 YSDEAKDYY
-3295 IELSTL
+3295 IELSAL

-3335 GYNGRDGYRKL
+3335 GYNSRDGYRKL
-3346 VGDNTKKKYDHELR
+3346 VGDNTKKRYDHELR

-3499 YKLDRK
+3499 YKRDRK
-3505 NVLSELDYIGKRIGQ
+3505 NVLGELDYISKRIGQ
-3520 LGALNAEDKQALV
+3520 LGTLNAEDKQALV
-3533 TLAQDYSKYIS
+3533 TLAQDYNKYLS

-3572 MPVNVIPL
+3572 MPVNAIPL

-3637 KKMEKYFGGSSEV
+3637 KKMEKYFGGSAEV
-3650 QPLAPLFPAYQ
+3650 QPLAPLFPMYQ

-3739 KDPYIIKLNVNRYTY
+3739 KDPYIIKLNVNKYTY

-3818 GDDKRVDEKIIISHM
+3818 GDDKRVDEKIVISHM

-3844 TPASERNEEWYKTQL
+3844 TPASERDENWYKTQL

-3900 HLVEKVKNSKFIANP
+3900 HLVEKVKSSKFIANP

-3921 TFLNKKFENSV
+3921 TFLNQKFENSV
-3932 ALMFKVLN
+3932 ALMFKVLD

-3947 RGFTELTEVAQM
+3947 RGFTEFIEAIQELT
-3959 LSGTYFKRDTRTVN
+3959 GTYFKRDTRTVN
-3973 AITNELKTQILGG
+3973 AIANELKTQLLGN
-3986 FMNEYCAENVG
+3986 FMNDYAKSNNSDVR
-3997 SMHDLF
+3997 SLF
-4003 YGKNSVVN
+4003 YGDNSVVN
-4011 RVQKLQKQIAEGMY
+4011 RVAKLQKQIAEGMY

-4079 ESIRKLGNDLILYA
+4079 ESVRQLGNDLILYA

-4118 LEVNG
+4118 LELSVSSLRE
-4123 KTYQQYVKDIVH
+4123 TYQKRVKEIVR
-4135 GLSEQGISYYDGEN
+4135 GLQEEGISYFYPEDQYD
-4149 QNNILNSVF
+4149 IIDSVF
-4158 KALWKNDY
+4158 KALWKNDH
-4166 IVPSV
+4166 IVPTV
-4171 STRKRDGSKN
+4171 STKKRDGSKN
-4181 PDVTVQST
+4181 PDITVQST
-4189 KEGDTQ
+4189 KNGDTQ
-4195 YVKLSTSYFG
+4195 YVRLSSSYFG
-4205 FMTGNNGMLKP
+4205 FLSGNNGLLKP
-4216 YIKLDTKSGNDVE
+4216 YIKLDTKSGNDTEV
-4229 LFKLVGVFNGNEL
+4229 FKLVGAFNGTEL
-4242 VYAKTDKTGYA
+4242 VYAKTNKTGYA
-4253 YKGFRIKEVGSYSE
+4253 YKGFRIKEVGTDSYI
-4267 LSNNSI
+4267 SNNEI
-4273 DTDWSNDLQFKESF
+4273 ETDWSEDLQFKESF
-4287 KNGAEFTA
+4287 KDGAEFTA
-4295 INPFQFTQVN
+4295 IDPFQFTRFN
-4305 DSENILTSEGD
+4305 DSDNIVTPEGD
-4316 IESNNP
+4316 IESKNP
-4322 FGESIDYGSNIKD
+4322 VEEPTDYGTDVKAVISLFE
-4335 AMEIFND
+4335 A
-4342 SEAERINEQKNKHDK
+4342 SEQGKKISEHCNKK
-4357 KCNR
+4357 